1 NLQDTLTAI
10 TATEAVKPLVSHQ
23 VDMMLEA
30 LKTAPLTVIE
40 YDDNLTRQLIDT
52 INVIGDNRLL
62 IVFKDGRTAEQEM

>member
-1 NLQDTLTAI
+1 
-10 TATEAVKPLVSHQ
+10 ATEAVKPLVSHQ

>member
-1 NLQDTLTAI
+1 
-10 TATEAVKPLVSHQ
+10 
-23 VDMMLEA
+23 MLEA